1 MAQDPSK
8 PDSSKPDSSI
18 QRITRLIPLRA
29 ILALIETRVAPV
41 KGRQCA
47 AESAAGLMLTDDIV
61 TAQRPAWPIALCDG
75 FAVAASVIADAG
87 PYAPVF
93 LPSLP
98 QWVQVGEPLP
108 AGTDALLPLD
118 AITQRG
124 DRVEAIAAVRPG
136 EGVLPAGGDAA
147 ADMLVR
153 RAGQRLRGL
162 DCAVAAALGF
172 AELGVREPRIWIA
185 NGSARRPP
193 LIEAGLAMLGRFIT
207 NSGAAI
213 HGELTELHE
222 ALARDEAD
230 AVIAIGGT
238 GSGRDDGS
246 VRNLARLGRVEAHGI
261 AITPGETAAFGFVG
275 ESPVLLIPGRLD
287 AILAA
292 WLLIGRHLT
301 ARLGGGTVADDSVG
315 LPLRRKVTS
324 TIGMTEL
331 VPVRHADGFVEPLGC
346 GYLSFT
352 ALTRSDGFIVVPA
365 DSEGFAEG
373 TQVAV
378 RPWP

>member
-1 MAQDPSK
+1 MTQ
-8 PDSSKPDSSI
+8 DSSKPDSGI
-18 QRITRLIPLRA
+18 QRISRLIPLRA

-41 KGRQCA
+41 KGRKCA
-47 AESAAGLMLTDDIV
+47 AASAEGLVLTDDIV
-61 TAQRPAWPIALCDG
+61 TAERPVAPIALRDG
-75 FAVAASVIADAG
+75 FAVAAAAIADAG
-87 PYAPVF
+87 PYAPVV

-98 QWVQVGEPLP
+98 QWVEVGEPLP

-124 DRVEAIAAVRPG
+124 ERVEAIAAIAPG
-136 EGVLPAGGDAA
+136 DGVLPAGGDAPA
-147 ADMLVR
+147 QAVLG
-153 RAGQRLRGL
+153 RAGERLRSL

-172 AELGVREPRIWIA
+172 AELSVREPRIWIA
-185 NGSARRPP
+185 NGSARKTP
-193 LIEAGLAMLGRFIT
+193 LIDAGLAMLTRFIAR
-207 NSGAAI
+207 SGAAI

-238 GSGRDDGS
+238 GSGRDDES

-261 AITPGETAAFGFVG
+261 AMTPGETAAFGFVG
-275 ESPVLLIPGRLD
+275 ERAVLLIPGRLD
-287 AILAA
+287 AVLAA

-301 ARLGGGTVADDSVG
+301 AKLGGGAVADSSKS
-315 LPLRRKVTS
+315 LPLRRKITS

-331 VPVRHADGFVEPLGC
+331 VPVRCADGFAEPLAS
-346 GYLSFT
+346 GYLSPA
-352 ALTRSDGFIVVPA
+352 ALAHSDGWLVVPA
-365 DSEGFAEG
+365 DSEGFAPG

-378 RPWP
+378 NPWS

>member
-1 MAQDPSK
+1 MSE
-8 PDSSKPDSSI
+8 PDITAP
-18 QRITRLIPLRA
+18 QRISRLIPLRA

-47 AESAAGLMLTDDIV
+47 VASAAGLVLTDDIV
-61 TAQRPAWPIALCDG
+61 TAQRPAWPIALRDG
-75 FAVAASVIADAG
+75 FAVAAAALADAG
-87 PYAPVF
+87 PYAPAL

-98 QWVQVGEPLP
+98 QWVEVGEPLP

-124 DRVEAIAAVRPG
+124 DRVEAIAAVAPG
-136 EGVLPAGGDAA
+136 EGVLPAGGDAPA
-147 ADMLVR
+147 NTVMR
-153 RAGQRLRGL
+153 RAGERLRGL

-172 AELGVREPRIWIA
+172 AELSVREPRIWIA
-185 NGSARRPP
+185 NGSARRTP
-193 LIEAGLAMLGRFIT
+193 LIDAGLALLGRFIT
-207 NSGAAI
+207 RSGGAV

-238 GSGRDDGS
+238 GSGRDDDS
-246 VRNLARLGRVEAHGI
+246 VRNLARLGHVEAHGI
-261 AITPGETAAFGFVG
+261 AIAPGETAAFGFVG
-275 ESPVLLIPGRLD
+275 DRAVLLIPGRLD
-287 AILAA
+287 AVLAA
-292 WLLIGRHLT
+292 WFLIGRHLT
-301 ARLGGGTVADDSVG
+301 ARLAGGKVAGGSVD

-331 VPVRHADGFVEPLGC
+331 VPVRCADGFAEPLAS

-352 ALTRSDGFIVVPA
+352 ALTRSDGFVVVPA
-365 DSEGFAEG
+365 DSEGFAPD
-373 TQVAV
+373 TSVAV
-378 RPWP
+378 NPLP